1 MAVPLRPCGRI
12 CKSKQEAE
20 QGAAHLIDSLV
31 YRGSSEVSVG
41 VLTPS
46 CSFRQLG
53 EQGGSGALCFLQVE
67 EGDGRVAGSCALQ
80 GAGMLGCRG
89 VQMQGCLGAGALG
102 CGAAW
107 VQGCAHVEGQGCSGV
122 GCSGIGMLK
131 CLGAEGDA
139 VPTCAAAASAVW
151 GSWGGCSRC
160 KRSLSHP
167 GLSFCRVF
175 TALRPALLS
184 SWTGLG

>member
-1 MAVPLRPCGRI
+1 MPPPPPPTPSTWPCAADRWQAVAVPLRPCGRI

-102 CGAAW
+102 CGAARG
-107 VQGCAHVEGQGCSGV
+107 QGCADAGVLRCRSARVWGCSGA
-122 GCSGIGMLK
+122 GLCTCGGAGMLR
-131 CLGAEGDA
+131 CGVLRYRDA
-139 VPTCAAAASAVW
+139 
-151 GSWGGCSRC
+151 
-160 KRSLSHP
+160 
-167 GLSFCRVF
+167 
-175 TALRPALLS
+175 
-184 SWTGLG
+184 